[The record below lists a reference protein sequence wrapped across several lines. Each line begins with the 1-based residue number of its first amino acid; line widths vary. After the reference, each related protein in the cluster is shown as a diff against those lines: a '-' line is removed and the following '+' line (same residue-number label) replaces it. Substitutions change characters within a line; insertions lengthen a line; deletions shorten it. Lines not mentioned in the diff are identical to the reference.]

1 MKPQAALP
9 QRKPARRMLR
19 RLRRDRSGVSVI
31 EFALVLPLFV
41 TLGMYGAEIAWMNVA
56 AMQASQVAVALA
68 DNASRIAQ
76 TDNTSVTPTISA
88 ADVNSVLTGALL
100 EGSDIGIDT
109 NGRVILSSVE
119 VHPVTGKQYIHWQQC
134 KGPVKNKSKLGN
146 PDPTGL
152 LNTVV
157 GNGVKIGKATVKAPK
172 DTAMIVAEVW
182 FNYNGL
188 FGDLFV
194 QPFMMHEQ
202 AAVIVRDNRNTTV
215 GLVGS
220 LTSNSCS

>member
-100 EGSDIGIDT
+100 EGSDIGIDQQ
-109 NGRVILSSVE
+109 GRVILSSVE

-134 KGPVKNKSKLGN
+134 KGPVKKNSLLGN

-157 GNGVKIGKATVKAPK
+157 SSGVKIGKATVKAPK

-182 FNYNGL
+182 FNYKGL